1 MSGKL
6 SRFFDQENR
15 REASELIEF
24 HSIQIPSQVIKT
36 RCRSLMSYAERYP
49 GRVIKNALQF
59 CIVVPTDLD

>member
-24 HSIQIPSQVIKT
+24 HSIQSQVIKT

-59 CIVVPTDLD
+59 CIVGPTDLD